1 MIVYENIRKY
11 RKLKGLTQ
19 NELADKVGYTSG
31 SMITRI
37 EKGEINLTTEKLHVI
52 ADALGVKPG
61 VLMGWTEPSFDKDA
75 GVLTVPF
82 RGNKLDPVR
91 KEIISLLPEADEDTL
106 DDVLM
111 LLRRHAERKK
121 TSSAPLGGE
130 SLSC

>member
-11 RKLKGLTQ
+11 RKLKGMTQ

-31 SMITRI
+31 SMITKI
-37 EKGEINLTTEKLHVI
+37 EKGCINLTTEKLHDI

-61 VLMGWTEPSFDKDA
+61 VLMGWAEPSFDKEA
-75 GVLTVPF
+75 GELTVPF

-111 LLRRHAERKK
+111 ILRRHAERKK
-121 TSSAPLGGE
+121 TSSASLDGE